1 MRRKI
6 TLLAVLAA
14 ALLVAAPAIAATQHS
29 GATKATTITVKATE
43 FKFALSKTSAP
54 KGTVNFK
61 VTNKGKVDHDFKI
74 NGKKTKLLA
83 PGKSAD
89 ADGQVPENRKV
100 PVPVHRPRPRGLG
113 HEGHVHRQ
121 VKLRRLVV
129 LGAAALTTAVV
140 ASVAALVATAGS
152 SPVVAAPRIPPARP
166 AVAVPQG
173 ALVLARQDG
182 TPRAGAERPAR
193 RGAGAREG
201 DGARPGGDRRRRPCG
216 VGRRRARDG
225 VRARLLCRVAAP
237 RRSCRVA
244 LGTPA
249 RPRRPHVERILR
261 PSARA
266 GPSRPSRTL
275 RRDRA
280 HAQERELGRLPRP
293 ARERARARDH
303 DDLAGRRPG
312 SPGVHREQRHVRG
325 RRRPVAL
332 GSRERTAARGCAHLR
347 SASTSRRSRGARTCA
362 TSTCSTRRRPCEA
375 GRSASRCST
384 RRRPPGTTCSSTP
397 APTTSARCRWSPPS
411 HFMHDD
417 YLGYGTAAPISP
429 PTANGSGGTAAAP
442 RCR

>member
-14 ALLVAAPAIAATQHS
+14 ALMVAAPAIAATQHS
-29 GATKATTITVKATE
+29 TATKATTITVKATE

-182 TPRAGAERPAR
+182 TRVLALSVR
-193 RGAGAREG
+193 R
-201 DGARPGGDRRRRPCG
+201 DGARVRARVTVLGPEGAG
-216 VGRRRARDG
+216 VGGLAVSVGG
-225 VRARLLCRVAAP
+225 VRAVACGRGCYAASLPRAAAVASLSVRVRGPGDRTSSASFALPRAWPVSAVAA
-237 RRSCRVA
+237 
-244 LGTPA
+244 
-249 RPRRPHVERILR
+249 LR
-261 PSARA
+261 Q
-266 GPSRPSRTL
+266 T
-275 RRDRA
+275 
-280 HAQERELGRLPRP
+280 
-293 ARERARARDH
+293 
-303 DDLAGRRPG
+303 
-312 SPGVHREQRHVRG
+312 
-325 RRRPVAL
+325 
-332 GSRERTAARGCAHLR
+332 ERTLR
-347 SASTSRRSRGARTCA
+347 SASSVVYRDRLESVPGHAITTTWRVVAPDRLAYTVNNGTCA
-362 TSTCSTRRRPCEA
+362 VVVGQSRWDRESA
-375 GRSASRCST
+375 GGPWLRSSQERLDLPALPWGAHMRNVYLLD
-384 RRRPPGTTCSSTP
+384 PPPALRGTAIRFSMFDPATP
-397 APTTSARCRWSPPS
+397 AWYDVLVDARSHRIRSVQMIAPS

-417 YLGYGTAAPISP
+417 YLGYGTASPISP